1 MTNEQFIEAV
11 VTKRVEKELERTK
24 KRILAEAEYLL
35 GLADKLDHAETAEQP
50 LQRDYK
56 IGLSMKA
63 CAIRCAARGMVEAME
78 GAINE

>member
-11 VTKRVEKELERTK
+11 VTKRVEKEVERVK

-35 GLADKLDHAETAEQP
+35 ELADKLDNADASEK
-50 LQRDYK
+50 LQEDYK

-78 GAINE
+78 EATHE